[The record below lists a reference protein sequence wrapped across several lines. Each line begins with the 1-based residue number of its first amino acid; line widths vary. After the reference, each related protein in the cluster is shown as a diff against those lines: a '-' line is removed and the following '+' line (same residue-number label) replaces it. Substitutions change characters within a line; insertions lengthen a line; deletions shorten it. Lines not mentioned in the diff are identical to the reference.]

1 VDQAIKQRALIPT
14 SSGVRYNRTNEIP
27 QAANCVLRYVPIHER
42 YDKNSD
48 LLAAVFF
55 KPPDTFR
62 VACFEKLTGTPQW
75 AGLWWTERRPDSI
88 FSEEV
93 EAVAFAEKLLAEK

>member
-1 VDQAIKQRALIPT
+1 MKNAIEKYGAYWIEEIG
-14 SSGVRYNRTNEIP
+14 SGF
-27 QAANCVLRYVPIHER
+27 QLIHER

-55 KPPDTFR
+55 KSPDTFR